1 MTVTD
6 LSRPRFLEDE
16 DVSIFERSVIRF
28 LDDQIDE
35 TVIQRW
41 RDQKS
46 VGREIWREA
55 GAAGLLGVSVPE
67 AYGGSGGDFRHE
79 VAIIQAV
86 CRIGAEAF
94 AIAVHNPVV
103 LPYLVEFG
111 TEAQKQKWL
120 PDLCTGDRISA
131 IAMTEPAAGSDLRG
145 MRTTAKKVGD
155 TYVLS
160 GQKTFITNGQLSDF
174 ILVAAKTE
182 GGISLFVVEPDKVE
196 SGFERGRN
204 LDKIGLEGQDTSELF
219 FDNLVLP
226 AENLLGEQEG
236 QGLRQLMAK
245 LAQERIVIAWQS
257 MAMIERALSET
268 IAYVRSREM
277 FGQTLVD
284 FQNTQFKLAE
294 FKTEA
299 TIAKV
304 FINHC
309 TELLLEGSLDG
320 DKASMA
326 KYWISDLLGK
336 IVDGCL
342 QFYGGYGFMKEYP
355 IARMYQDSRIHRIYG
370 GANEVMKLLIAR
382 NL

>member
-1 MTVTD
+1 M
-6 LSRPRFLEDE
+6 
-16 DVSIFERSVIRF
+16 
-28 LDDQIDE
+28 
-35 TVIQRW
+35 
-41 RDQKS
+41 
-46 VGREIWREA
+46 
-55 GAAGLLGVSVPE
+55 PE
-67 AYGGSGGDFRHE
+67 AYGGSGDDFRHE

-277 FGQTLVD
+277 FGQTLAD

>member
-46 VGREIWREA
+46 VGREIWRAA

-67 AYGGSGGDFRHE
+67 AYGGSGDDFRHE

-277 FGQTLVD
+277 FGQTLAD

>member
-284 FQNTQFKLAE
+284 FQNTLFKLAE

>member
-277 FGQTLVD
+277 FGQTLAD

>member
-182 GGISLFVVEPDKVE
+182 GGISLFVVEPDKME

-277 FGQTLVD
+277 FGQTLAD